1 VSICDDMISMMNHI
15 YYIMKKIENTNDMLG
30 KLHGVTSLGER
41 GQIVIP
47 KKLRD
52 SLDLKKG
59 DQFVVVE
66 KHGGIMLL
74 PSELMENFI
83 SNITSQLKEIK
94 K

>member
-1 VSICDDMISMMNHI
+1 
-15 YYIMKKIENTNDMLG
+15 MKKIDKAEDMLG
-30 KLHGVTSLGER
+30 AFHGLTSIGER
-41 GQIVIP
+41 GQVVIP
-47 KKLRD
+47 KTLRD

-59 DQFVVVE
+59 DKFIAVE

-74 PSELMENFI
+74 PSELMEHFI

>member
-1 VSICDDMISMMNHI
+1 MIIHT
-15 YYIMKKIENTNDMLG
+15 YYVFIMKKTKDMLG
-30 KLHGVTSLGER
+30 AFHGVTSIGER

-52 SLDLKKG
+52 SLELQKG
-59 DQFVVVE
+59 DQFMVVE

-74 PSELMENFI
+74 PTDLMEDVI
-83 SNITSQLKEIK
+83 SNITSQLQDIK